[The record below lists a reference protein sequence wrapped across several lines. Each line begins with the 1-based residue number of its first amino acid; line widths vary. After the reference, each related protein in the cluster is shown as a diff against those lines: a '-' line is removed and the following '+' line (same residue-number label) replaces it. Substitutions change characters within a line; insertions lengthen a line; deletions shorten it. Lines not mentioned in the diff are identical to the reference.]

1 MWRILHKLC
10 AKSLSSYVLLNTG
23 NERYGRDWVGQTQS
37 LQMPWDHIIC
47 DMKLPMVSA
56 AWFCIWRVVW
66 VYVRKVNPAS

>member
-56 AWFCIWRVVW
+56 A
-66 VYVRKVNPAS
+66 